1 MAQHYFLWNTDTM
14 QDKHNLIW
22 IDLEM
27 TGLNFEQDKIIEIA
41 TIITDSSLNTI
52 AEGPVIAIHQPD
64 SLLDNMDKWNTKHH
78 NESGLVARV
87 KESAYSMEQ
96 AEAETLAFIKKYV
109 PAKKSPLCGNS
120 ICTDRRFLYT
130 QMPSIDAHLH
140 YRHIDVS
147 TIKEL
152 AMRWK
157 PEIVK
162 EKKSAHLALQ
172 DIKDSIEELKYLREH
187 FIDVE

>member
-1 MAQHYFLWNTDTM
+1 MT

-22 IDLEM
+22 MDLEM

-41 TIITDSSLNTI
+41 TIITDSSLNI
-52 AEGPVIAIHQPD
+52 VAEGPVIAIHQPD
-64 SLLDNMDKWNTKHH
+64 DLLDNMDKWNTKHH

-87 KESAYSMEQ
+87 KESSYSMEQ
-96 AEAETLAFIKKYV
+96 AEIETLAFIKKYV
-109 PAKKSPLCGNS
+109 PANQSPLCGNS

-130 QMPSIDAHLH
+130 QMPTVYAHLH

-147 TIKEL
+147 TLKEL
-152 AMRWK
+152 AVRWK
-157 PEIVK
+157 PSIIK
-162 EKKSAHLALQ
+162 PKKSAHLALQ

-187 FIDVE
+187 FIAID